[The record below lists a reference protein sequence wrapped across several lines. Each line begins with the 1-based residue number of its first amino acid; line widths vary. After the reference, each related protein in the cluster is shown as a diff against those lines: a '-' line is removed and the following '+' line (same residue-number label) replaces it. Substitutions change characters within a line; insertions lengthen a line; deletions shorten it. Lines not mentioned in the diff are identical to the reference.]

1 MIHVLE
7 AISDTN
13 IGGAGRLLLARLSC
27 TDRNRIR
34 TTVLLPKESMLK
46 KPLQT
51 LKIRVVEVPFGADTS
66 FEWWAVFSLAN
77 IIRKMNPDLVH
88 THGWFSVRVAAW
100 MIGVPISIYTRHCAF
115 DLSDK
120 EKKFFTKIRNYCLCE
135 LLSDC
140 VIAVSPAAKDN
151 LIALGIRPSRIH
163 VIFNGC
169 LPVLTLSKS
178 KKVDLRRQMGIP
190 EDAIVVGILARLEP
204 YKDHSCFLRAA
215 KRLLE
220 ESKGKSYY
228 FLIVGTGSLEQKLKN
243 QSKSLGIASHV
254 FFTGFLS
261 DPSDVMNLFDI
272 NVNCSVGTETAS
284 LALSEGM
291 SLGIPAICSDF
302 GGNPYMIKDGENGF
316 IYRRGDDNQLAD
328 CIRRIAT
335 DSCLAEK
342 MSKKATERFEKDLN
356 AFAMTKQYE
365 ELYCRLCKKKL
376 FLNQYRGLPFEK
388 KYGKIKKNTL

>member
-13 IGGAGRLLLARLSC
+13 IGGAGRLLVARLSC
-27 TDRNRIR
+27 TDHKRIR
-34 TTVLLPKESMLK
+34 TTVLLPKGSMLK
-46 KPLQT
+46 KPLKA
-51 LKIRVVEVPFGADTS
+51 LKICVVEVPFGADAS

-77 IIRKMNPDLVH
+77 IIRKLNPDLVH
-88 THGWFSVRVAAW
+88 THGWFSVRVAAR

-115 DLSDK
+115 DLTSK
-120 EKKFFTKIRNYCLCE
+120 EKKLFTKIRNRCFCE
-135 LLSDC
+135 VLSNC

-151 LIALGIRPSRIH
+151 LVALGIRPSKIR

-169 LPVLTLSKS
+169 LPVRLLTSQE
-178 KKVDLRRQMGIP
+178 KVELRRQMGIP
-190 EDAIVVGILARLEP
+190 DDSIVVGILARLEP
-204 YKDHSCFLRAA
+204 CKDHACFLRAA
-215 KRLLE
+215 KRLIE
-220 ESKGKSYY
+220 ESKGTSYY

-243 QSKSLGIASHV
+243 QSKSLGIVPHV
-254 FFTGFLS
+254 IFTGFLS
-261 DPSDVMNLFDI
+261 DPSAVMNLFDI
-272 NVNCSVGTETAS
+272 NVNCSVGTETSS

-291 SLGIPAICSDF
+291 SLGIPSIASDF

-316 IYRRGDDNQLAD
+316 IYRRGDDKQLAD

-342 MSKKATERFEKDLN
+342 ISKKATERFEKDLN
-356 AFAMTKQYE
+356 AFSMTKQYE

-376 FLNQYRGLPFEK
+376 FF
-388 KYGKIKKNTL
+388 